1 MSRSAEVP
9 VIAVVCDDPAHPEP
23 FVVARFG
30 KPPAG
35 NWIQF
40 GAVTGE
46 DWLPLPVF
54 YDASVNPE
62 RQHLSRSGL
71 NTTDTEHGVRYRLQ
85 CRKHKVTDPHTGAV
99 SFGRTVPI
107 KQARLTVEFDA
118 LHAAGNI
125 AVSLSDLA
133 ANVRR

>member
-9 VIAVVCDDPAHPEP
+9 VIAVVCDDPAHTEP

-40 GAVTGE
+40 GAVAGS

-62 RQHLSRSGL
+62 RQHLKRSGL
-71 NTTDTEHGVRYRLQ
+71 NITDTEHGVRYRLQ
-85 CRKHKVTDPHTGAV
+85 CRKHKVIDPNTGTV

-107 KQARLTVEFDA
+107 KQDRLTAEFDA
-118 LHAAGNI
+118 LHAAGDI
-125 AVSLSDLA
+125 DVSLSTLA
-133 ANVRR
+133 ARLFK